1 MVYFR
6 NFLAKLLPLL
16 GTRQSTT
23 AAAPLFLP
31 LPAKEDPQYK
41 DKIEAVYS
49 ELRSLTKTTG
59 VPALLPPHLLFVFYS
74 TSGGA
79 AYRRQTVFSSNTP
92 AESPA
97 VLKDVS
103 SVLGQYIAGLIDGD
117 GHIRKDILPSGRTR
131 GRFIITVHLYNE
143 ALVLKLAEHLGGTV
157 CMDSITSYKT
167 TVNSS
172 GVSQHEGPLAARLRF
187 GSLPLL
193 YNLAVIINGRSIN
206 SVRTPQLN
214 ILSIDHN
221 IAIKIPLAADLT
233 LNNAWFLGIFDS
245 DGYIEI
251 THLDPL
257 L

>member
-1 MVYFR
+1 MINFR
-6 NFLAKLLPLL
+6 KFLAKFLPLL

-31 LPAKEDPQYK
+31 LPAKDDPQYK
-41 DKIEAVYS
+41 EKIEAVYS

-59 VPALLPPHLLFVFYS
+59 VPELLPPHLVFAFYS
-74 TSGGA
+74 TAGEA
-79 AYRRQTVFSSNTP
+79 AYRRRTVFSPHTS
-92 AESPA
+92 ESPA
-97 VLKDVS
+97 LQDVS
-103 SVLGQYIAGLIDGD
+103 PVLAQYFAGLIDGD
-117 GHIRKDILPSGRTR
+117 GHIRKDILPSGGSR
-131 GRFIITVHLYNE
+131 GGFTITAHLYNE

-157 CMDSITSYKT
+157 YMDSITSHKT

-172 GVSQHEGPLAARLRF
+172 GVTQHEGPLAARLRF
-187 GSLPLL
+187 GSLGSL

-221 IAIKIPLAADLT
+221 LAIKTPSAADVNM
-233 LNNAWFLGIFDS
+233 NNAWFLGLFDS
-245 DGYIEI
+245 DGSIKI
-251 THLDPL
+251 SRIDPL